1 MNKKVQSIVDKIKK
15 VRFSRGDVHSYF
27 EKMQGNG
34 KTLGITVVAAF
45 LVMIFVCAVVF
56 FLNVKGPEQVM
67 VPQVCG
73 KKLANAI
80 IEMSEKELYP
90 TLATRDVTDPALDG
104 IILEQSPKYGSIV
117 NGYSRVS
124 LVVGRISGPDQID
137 DYVGKNIDDVRN
149 EFYARFAKHA
159 IAPITVGQPTYK
171 VSDKAFGT
179 ILEQYPKPG
188 TLISESVELNLIV
201 SKGPEGDSVHP
212 VNFVGK
218 SVDYML
224 GMMDKCLVVYDF
236 TGHIATDKE
245 KPGTGVAQTKFEEWF
260 VPAYTRVKV
269 DVALPSSNIKNGKET
284 DNRRY
289 GIFEAN
295 LARFPA
301 PQPMVFE
308 AETDGTRTVLARFSH
323 TGRSVTIPYAVPK
336 DTILTLYVA
345 GKPVRSETIN

>member
-80 IEMSEKELYP
+80 IEMGEKELYP

-236 TGHIATDKE
+236 TGQLNRDFWCLFLEYVKNEAKAGRCLAKSGE
-245 KPGTGVAQTKFEEWF
+245 VLRNYQVSAES
-260 VPAYTRVKV
+260 VPAGGVS
-269 DVALPSSNIKNGKET
+269 L
-284 DNRRY
+284 
-289 GIFEAN
+289 
-295 LARFPA
+295 
-301 PQPMVFE
+301 
-308 AETDGTRTVLARFSH
+308 RFSDRLMMDCLQKNSK
-323 TGRSVTIPYAVPK
+323 TLVFLWMKLYALLRK
-336 DTILTLYVA
+336 
-345 GKPVRSETIN
+345 G